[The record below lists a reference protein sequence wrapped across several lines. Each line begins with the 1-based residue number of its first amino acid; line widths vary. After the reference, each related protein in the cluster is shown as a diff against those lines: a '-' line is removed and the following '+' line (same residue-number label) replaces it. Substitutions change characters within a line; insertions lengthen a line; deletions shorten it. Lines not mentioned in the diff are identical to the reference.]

1 MALNVIENFYAK
13 KSIKLSDAFT
23 VFLRFKND
31 FIEYPSCVGFSIPK
45 LEQDEDVMT
54 YGNTSQTF
62 LIPKYDSC
70 KELSLTFYEYI
81 INKNLIGE
89 IYKLIDEYSTYT
101 LSQVFSNEIGLSRNY
116 GAYDEKFLPE
126 IEIKIANNVLHRW
139 IYHYNFKN
147 LKIVNYNIPSFE
159 VQGDAPWQITVNFS
173 FESFEKGVINEEIW
187 TTPKK
192 KQNVPAKTT
201 DTPQVNDPN
210 GKVNVDGVNVNGQD
224 ISKDPEAI
232 QSEWKESINNDDLH
246 TMDNEPL
253 LNPAVGLLPDLDDE
267 DDITPEVQSEMW
279 KQDVNKDDL
288 QTLRNENE
296 LRRPE
301 LAELDA
307 LELDDEPITSNPNIN
322 SNTNGGDKTPDNSG
336 PKSNPN
342 PGSTGGQDASKA
354 YEQAKSKDAPKEDP
368 KPKLDSQPKEEKK
381 TQKKQEKSYSPTMLA
396 EQAAKYDISQET
408 KQGQKG
414 SFYSVGM
421 NDMGTNA
428 NDRKEFDSAYTKY
441 IKNNAPNK

>member
-62 LIPKYDSC
+62 LVPKYDSC

-89 IYKLIDEYSTYT
+89 IYKLIEEYSTYT
-101 LSQVFSNEIGLSRNY
+101 LSQVFSNEIGLSENY
-116 GAYDEKFLPE
+116 GAYDKKFLPE
-126 IEIKIANNVLHRW
+126 VEIKIANNVLHRW

-232 QSEWKESINNDDLH
+232 QSDWKESINNDDLH

-288 QTLRNENE
+288 QSLRNENE

-307 LELDDEPITSNPNIN
+307 LELDDKPITSNPTIN
-322 SNTNGGDKTPDNSG
+322 SNTN
-336 PKSNPN
+336 
-342 PGSTGGQDASKA
+342 A
-354 YEQAKSKDAPKEDP
+354 APKKEP

-396 EQAAKYDISQET
+396 EQAAKYDISQGT

>member
-201 DTPQVNDPN
+201 DTPQVNYPN

-253 LNPAVGLLPDLDDE
+253 MNPLFGELGDLDDDE
-267 DDITPEVQSEMW
+267 ITPEVQSEMW
-279 KQDVNKDDL
+279 KQDVNNDDL
-288 QTLRNENE
+288 QSLRNENE
-296 LRRPE
+296 LIRPE

-322 SNTNGGDKTPDNSG
+322 SNKN
-336 PKSNPN
+336 
-342 PGSTGGQDASKA
+342 A
-354 YEQAKSKDAPKEDP
+354 APKKEP

-396 EQAAKYDISQET
+396 EQAAKYDISQGT

>member
-23 VFLRFKND
+23 IFLRFKDD

-101 LSQVFSNEIGLSRNY
+101 ISQVFSNEFGLSRNY

-187 TTPKK
+187 TTPKN
-192 KQNVPAKTT
+192 KQDVPAKTT
-201 DTPQVNDPN
+201 DTPQVNV
-210 GKVNVDGVNVNGQD
+210 K
-224 ISKDPEAI
+224 
-232 QSEWKESINNDDLH
+232 
-246 TMDNEPL
+246 
-253 LNPAVGLLPDLDDE
+253 
-267 DDITPEVQSEMW
+267 
-279 KQDVNKDDL
+279 
-288 QTLRNENE
+288 
-296 LRRPE
+296 
-301 LAELDA
+301 
-307 LELDDEPITSNPNIN
+307 
-322 SNTNGGDKTPDNSG
+322 
-336 PKSNPN
+336 
-342 PGSTGGQDASKA
+342 
-354 YEQAKSKDAPKEDP
+354 
-368 KPKLDSQPKEEKK
+368 
-381 TQKKQEKSYSPTMLA
+381 
-396 EQAAKYDISQET
+396 
-408 KQGQKG
+408 
-414 SFYSVGM
+414 
-421 NDMGTNA
+421 
-428 NDRKEFDSAYTKY
+428 
-441 IKNNAPNK
+441 

>member
-1 MALNVIENFYAK
+1 MSLNVIENFYAK

-232 QSEWKESINNDDLH
+232 QSNWKESINNDDLH

-253 LNPAVGLLPDLDDE
+253 MNPLFGELGDLDDDE
-267 DDITPEVQSEMW
+267 ITPEVQSEMW
-279 KQDVNKDDL
+279 KQDVNNDDL
-288 QTLRNENE
+288 QSLRNENE
-296 LRRPE
+296 LIRPE

-322 SNTNGGDKTPDNSG
+322 SNKN
-336 PKSNPN
+336 
-342 PGSTGGQDASKA
+342 A
-354 YEQAKSKDAPKEDP
+354 APKKES

-381 TQKKQEKSYSPTMLA
+381 TQKKKEKSYSPTMLA
-396 EQAAKYDISQET
+396 EQAAKYDISQGT

>member
-1 MALNVIENFYAK
+1 MSLNVIGNFYAK

-192 KQNVPAKTT
+192 KTNVPAKTT
-201 DTPQVNDPN
+201 DTPQVKDPN
-210 GKVNVDGVNVNGQD
+210 GKVNVDGVNVNGKD
-224 ISKDPEAI
+224 ISKDPAAI
-232 QSEWKESINNDDLH
+232 QSNWKESINNDDLH
-246 TMDNEPL
+246 TMDSEPL

-279 KQDVNKDDL
+279 KQDINKDDL
-288 QTLRNENE
+288 QSLRNENE

-307 LELDDEPITSNPNIN
+307 LELDDEPITSKPNIN
-322 SNTNGGDKTPDNSG
+322 SNTN
-336 PKSNPN
+336 
-342 PGSTGGQDASKA
+342 A
-354 YEQAKSKDAPKEDP
+354 APKKEP
-368 KPKLDSQPKEEKK
+368 KPKLDTQPKEEKK

-396 EQAAKYDISQET
+396 EQAAKYDISQGT

>member
-89 IYKLIDEYSTYT
+89 IYKLIEEYSTYT

-192 KQNVPAKTT
+192 KTNVPTKTT
-201 DTPQVNDPN
+201 DTPQVKDPN

-224 ISKDPEAI
+224 ISKDPASI
-232 QSEWKESINNDDLH
+232 QSNWKESINNDDLH
-246 TMDNEPL
+246 TMDSEPL

-267 DDITPEVQSEMW
+267 NDITPEVQSEMW
-279 KQDVNKDDL
+279 KQDINKDDL
-288 QTLRNENE
+288 QSLRNETE

-322 SNTNGGDKTPDNSG
+322 SNTN
-336 PKSNPN
+336 
-342 PGSTGGQDASKA
+342 A
-354 YEQAKSKDAPKEDP
+354 APKKEP
-368 KPKLDSQPKEEKK
+368 KPKLDTQPKEEKK

-396 EQAAKYDISQET
+396 EQAAKYDISQGT

>member
-1 MALNVIENFYAK
+1 MALNVIENFYSK

-89 IYKLIDEYSTYT
+89 IYKLIEEYSTYT
-101 LSQVFSNEIGLSRNY
+101 LSQVFSNEIGLSKNY
-116 GAYDEKFLPE
+116 GAYDEKYLPE

-192 KQNVPAKTT
+192 KQDVPAKTT
-201 DTPQVNDPN
+201 DTPQVKDPN
-210 GKVNVDGVNVNGQD
+210 GKVNVDGVDVNGQD

-232 QSEWKESINNDDLH
+232 QANWKESINNDDLH
-246 TMDNEPL
+246 TLDSEPL

-288 QTLRNENE
+288 QSLRNEDE

-307 LELDDEPITSNPNIN
+307 LKLDEPITSNPNIN
-322 SNTNGGDKTPDNSG
+322 SNTN
-336 PKSNPN
+336 
-342 PGSTGGQDASKA
+342 A
-354 YEQAKSKDAPKEDP
+354 APKKEP
-368 KPKLDSQPKEEKK
+368 KPKLETQPKEEKK

-396 EQAAKYDISQET
+396 EQAAKYDISQGT

-414 SFYSVGM
+414 NYYSVGM

>member
-1 MALNVIENFYAK
+1 MALNVIENFYSK

-89 IYKLIDEYSTYT
+89 IYKLIEEYSTYT

-192 KQNVPAKTT
+192 KQDVPAKTT
-201 DTPQVNDPN
+201 DTPQVKDPN
-210 GKVNVDGVNVNGQD
+210 GKVNVDGVDVNGQD

-232 QSEWKESINNDDLH
+232 QANWKESINNDDLH
-246 TMDNEPL
+246 TLDSEPL

-288 QTLRNENE
+288 QSLRNEDE

-307 LELDDEPITSNPNIN
+307 LKLDEPITSNPNIN
-322 SNTNGGDKTPDNSG
+322 SNTN
-336 PKSNPN
+336 
-342 PGSTGGQDASKA
+342 A
-354 YEQAKSKDAPKEDP
+354 APKKEP
-368 KPKLDSQPKEEKK
+368 KPKLETQPKEEKK

-396 EQAAKYDISQET
+396 EQAAKYDISQGT

-414 SFYSVGM
+414 NYYSVGM

>member
-1 MALNVIENFYAK
+1 MTLKVIENFYAK

-45 LEQDEDVMT
+45 LEQDEDVMS

-89 IYKLIDEYSTYT
+89 IYKLIEEYSTYT
-101 LSQVFSNEIGLSRNY
+101 LSQVFSKEIGLSKNS

-126 IEIKIANNVLHRW
+126 VEIKIANNVLHRW

-192 KQNVPAKTT
+192 KTNVPAKTT
-201 DTPQVNDPN
+201 DTPQVKDPN

-232 QSEWKESINNDDLH
+232 QSNWKESINNDDLH

-288 QTLRNENE
+288 QSLRNENE

-307 LELDDEPITSNPNIN
+307 LELDDEPITSNPTIN
-322 SNTNGGDKTPDNSG
+322 SNTNAATK
-336 PKSNPN
+336 
-342 PGSTGGQDASKA
+342 
-354 YEQAKSKDAPKEDP
+354 KEP

-396 EQAAKYDISQET
+396 EQAAKYDISQGT